1 VRWVTRSE
9 LIPINNIFNTTVMPM
24 DFRFKIV
31 AIMVANLVTLIAW
44 YVESEQLACSCAFLF
59 LSIVYICVFRQ
70 VYVVHGCV
78 HQRLDEAAA
87 DKADAESQSKAAL
100 SEMPPPMA
108 QDLSEQPMVVS
119 IAETNA

>member
-1 VRWVTRSE
+1 

-44 YVESEQLACSCAFLF
+44 YVEREPLACSCAFLF

-78 HQRLDEAAA
+78 HRRLDEAAA